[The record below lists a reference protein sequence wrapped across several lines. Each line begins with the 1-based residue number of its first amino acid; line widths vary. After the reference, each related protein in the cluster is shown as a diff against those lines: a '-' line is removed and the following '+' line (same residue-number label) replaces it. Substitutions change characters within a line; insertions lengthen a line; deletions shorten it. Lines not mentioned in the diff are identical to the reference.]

1 MSYNNDNKVAS
12 VTVAIQPQSTLSPWG
27 TNTGFEYLQ
36 EVYEDLFEQDDSG
49 DMYPV
54 LADKSKGEFGGYD
67 HKAGSG
73 DYTVY
78 LYDYIK
84 DSAGNPITASD
95 VKFSFEYQLNNATTS
110 GWKKFQSVEVVDDT
124 TCIFHFSSELTQ
136 IGELKNIW
144 ARCPIVSEAA
154 FNASQSQFASDMCG
168 TGPYMLES
176 YASGASVVLVKNP
189 NYWQTDA
196 SLLTQRQQANADKI
210 TYDFIDE
217 AAQQVIA
224 LETGSV
230 DAVYNVSASNLAD
243 FQEGGSYADQFSIKE
258 WLQTGVR
265 YIMCNCS
272 KDSLCN
278 DVNLRMAIFYAIDNS
293 GLCAALGETSEQ
305 PAHSLISAAFP
316 EYDTAWE
323 SWDNYENVSDLDR
336 AKEYLSKTSY
346 NGETLKLMCESVYSP
361 TAEILQSML
370 LEAGINM
377 EITTY
382 DRDTINTLKGES
394 DKWDIFLDQTAGDA
408 GVVEASHW
416 FNTSN
421 TVEDRTDNFIEDPE
435 WQTMLETIL
444 TEDGHTSENID
455 AWLQH
460 AYDNAYGMA
469 LCSDINHIVYKNTIT
484 SVFKNDK
491 NKLIPGAF
499 TYAAQ

>member
-265 YIMCNCS
+265 YIMGAAGLAYIGLGIQPPTPEWGAMLS
-272 KDSLCN
+272 SAKSEILTKPY
-278 DVNLRMAIFYAIDNS
+278 LLIFP
-293 GLCAALGETSEQ
+293 GLCIAVTVLA
-305 PAHSLISAAFP
+305 
-316 EYDTAWE
+316 
-323 SWDNYENVSDLDR
+323 
-336 AKEYLSKTSY
+336 
-346 NGETLKLMCESVYSP
+346 
-361 TAEILQSML
+361 
-370 LEAGINM
+370 INM
-377 EITTY
+377 FG
-382 DRDTINTLKGES
+382 DGLRDAMDPKLK
-394 DKWDIFLDQTAGDA
+394 D
-408 GVVEASHW
+408 
-416 FNTSN
+416 
-421 TVEDRTDNFIEDPE
+421 
-435 WQTMLETIL
+435 
-444 TEDGHTSENID
+444 
-455 AWLQH
+455 
-460 AYDNAYGMA
+460 
-469 LCSDINHIVYKNTIT
+469 
-484 SVFKNDK
+484 
-491 NKLIPGAF
+491 
-499 TYAAQ
+499 